1 LSYFHLPVFDSRSYQ
16 LQQINNAELELLKF
30 VFGFFLTFSEKW
42 VYWFWYEVQS
52 PFFPIK
58 LLWFYI
64 FI

>member
-42 VYWFWYEVQS
+42 VYWFLV
-52 PFFPIK
+52 
-58 LLWFYI
+58 
-64 FI
+64 